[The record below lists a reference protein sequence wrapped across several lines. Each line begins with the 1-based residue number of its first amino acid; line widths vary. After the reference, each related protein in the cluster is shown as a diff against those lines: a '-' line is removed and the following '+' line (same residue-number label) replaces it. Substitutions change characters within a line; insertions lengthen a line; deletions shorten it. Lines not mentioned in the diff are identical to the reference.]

1 MRKGKL
7 LLDFLEELKT
17 YKDGVLLNNTITI
30 YCGDYSKRE
39 LITTAK
45 LKDINTQEYQS
56 YRAIFYDQSVHIPN
70 YIEIYVRK
78 IKNSKQKVFC
88 G

>member
-7 LLDFLEELKT
+7 LLDFLEELKN
-17 YKDGVLLNNTITI
+17 YREGVLLNNTITI

-45 LKDINTQEYQS
+45 LKDINIQDYQ
-56 YRAIFYDQSVHIPN
+56 
-70 YIEIYVRK
+70 
-78 IKNSKQKVFC
+78 
-88 G
+88 

>member
-7 LLDFLEELKT
+7 LLDFLEELKN
-17 YKDGVLLNNTITI
+17 YREGVLLNNTITI

-45 LKDINTQEYQS
+45 LKDINIQDYQS
-56 YRAIFYDQSVHIPN
+56 YRAIFYDQSVYVPN
-70 YIEIYVRK
+70 YVEIYVRK
-78 IKNSKQKVFC
+78 IKKHKT
-88 G
+88 

>member
-7 LLDFLEELKT
+7 LLDFLEELKN
-17 YKDGVLLNNTITI
+17 YREGVLLNNTITI

-45 LKDINTQEYQS
+45 LKDINIQDYQS
-56 YRAIFYDQSVHIPN
+56 YRAIFYDQCAYIPN

-78 IKNSKQKVFC
+78 ITKHKWPIK
-88 G
+88 